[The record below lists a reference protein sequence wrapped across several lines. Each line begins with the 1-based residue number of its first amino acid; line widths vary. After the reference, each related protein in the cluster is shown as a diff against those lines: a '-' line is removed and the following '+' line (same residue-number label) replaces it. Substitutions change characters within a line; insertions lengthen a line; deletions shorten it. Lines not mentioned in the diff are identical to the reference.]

1 MGMTR
6 QRRAAPAGRQTGAVT
21 AELVVATPLLL
32 LLVLL
37 VVQFA
42 LWQHGLHVATAAA
55 EEGERAARLEGGTAA
70 AGAARARQFLATLG
84 PNVVAARDAA
94 RAASIARDP
103 VSASRAAHAAATA
116 TLGQHRVTCHSLS
129 VTTDTTSFRA
139 GGVVAVRLACT
150 IDLTDLSLLRVP
162 GSRTVTARFVE

>member
-1 MGMTR
+1 VQEG
-6 QRRAAPAGRQTGAVT
+6 QVGAVT

-32 LLVLL
+32 VLVLL

-84 PNVVAARDAA
+84 PNVVVAPKITAQRGQTTARVE
-94 RAASIARDP
+94 I
-103 VSASRAAHAAATA
+103 HATA
-116 TLGQHRVTCHSLS
+116 E
-129 VTTDTTSFRA
+129 
-139 GGVVAVRLACT
+139 RLVPW
-150 IDLTDLSLLRVP
+150 LSLPIHAVAEGPLEQFTPAP
-162 GSRTVTARFVE
+162 GVGGPPP

>member
-1 MGMTR
+1 MHTIPIP
-6 QRRAAPAGRQTGAVT
+6 RAARSWRDRMRPQHTTEGEQAGAVT

-70 AGAARARQFLATLG
+70 AGAAKAREFLATLG
-84 PNVVAARDAA
+84 PNLVVAPQVTAHRNQTTARVD
-94 RAASIARDP
+94 I
-103 VSASRAAHAAATA
+103 HATA
-116 TLGQHRVTCHSLS
+116 EQLVPWLRLPIHAVAEGPVEVFQPESRGFVNSEGSSAANSRV
-129 VTTDTTSFRA
+129 VGAD
-139 GGVVAVRLACT
+139 G
-150 IDLTDLSLLRVP
+150 
-162 GSRTVTARFVE
+162 

>member
-70 AGAARARQFLATLG
+70 AGAARTREFLATLG
-84 PNVVAARDAA
+84 PNLVVGPRVTVQRSQTTARVE
-94 RAASIARDP
+94 I
-103 VSASRAAHAAATA
+103 HATA
-116 TLGQHRVTCHSLS
+116 EQLVPWLHLPIHAVAEGPVEVFTAPA
-129 VTTDTTSFRA
+129 A
-139 GGVVAVRLACT
+139 GG
-150 IDLTDLSLLRVP
+150 P
-162 GSRTVTARFVE
+162 P

>member
-55 EEGERAARLEGGTAA
+55 EEGARAARLEGGTAA
-70 AGAARARQFLATLG
+70 AGAARTREFLATLG
-84 PNVVAARDAA
+84 PNLVVGPRVTVQRSQTTARVE
-94 RAASIARDP
+94 I
-103 VSASRAAHAAATA
+103 HATA
-116 TLGQHRVTCHSLS
+116 E
-129 VTTDTTSFRA
+129 
-139 GGVVAVRLACT
+139 RLVPW
-150 IDLTDLSLLRVP
+150 LSLPIHAVAEGP
-162 GSRTVTARFVE
+162 VEAFTTRSGGPP

>member
-1 MGMTR
+1 MGVTHHSR
-6 QRRAAPAGRQTGAVT
+6 PAPASGQTGAVA

-70 AGAARARQFLATLG
+70 AGAARTREFLATLG
-84 PNVVAARDAA
+84 PNLVVA
-94 RAASIARDP
+94 P
-103 VSASRAAHAAATA
+103 K
-116 TLGQHRVTCHSLS
+116 
-129 VTTDTTSFRA
+129 
-139 GGVVAVRLACT
+139 
-150 IDLTDLSLLRVP
+150 
-162 GSRTVTARFVE
+162 VTARRDQTTARVEVHATAERLVPWLHLPIHAVAEGPVEVFTPAPSGGPP

>member
-1 MGMTR
+1 MRPQHTTEGE
-6 QRRAAPAGRQTGAVT
+6 QAGAVT

-70 AGAARARQFLATLG
+70 AGAAKARDFLATLG
-84 PNVVAARDAA
+84 PNLVIAPQVTAHRDQTTARVE
-94 RAASIARDP
+94 I
-103 VSASRAAHAAATA
+103 HATA
-116 TLGQHRVTCHSLS
+116 EPLVPWLRLPIHAVAEGPVE
-129 VTTDTTSFRA
+129 VFTTPPA
-139 GGVVAVRLACT
+139 GG
-150 IDLTDLSLLRVP
+150 P
-162 GSRTVTARFVE
+162 P

>member
-1 MGMTR
+1 
-6 QRRAAPAGRQTGAVT
+6 VT

-70 AGAARARQFLATLG
+70 AGATRARDFLAQLG
-84 PNVVAARDAA
+84 PSLVVAPR
-94 RAASIARDP
+94 
-103 VSASRAAHAAATA
+103 
-116 TLGQHRVTCHSLS
+116 
-129 VTTDTTSFRA
+129 
-139 GGVVAVRLACT
+139 
-150 IDLTDLSLLRVP
+150 
-162 GSRTVTARFVE
+162 VTARRDQATARVEVRGTAEQLVPWLRLPIHAVAEGPVEVFRPAPPAGGPP

>member
-70 AGAARARQFLATLG
+70 AGAARSREFLATLG
-84 PNVVAARDAA
+84 PNLVVAPRVTAHRDQ
-94 RAASIARDP
+94 
-103 VSASRAAHAAATA
+103 ATA
-116 TLGQHRVTCHSLS
+116 RIEIHATAEQLVPWLHLPIHAVAEGPVEIF
-129 VTTDTTSFRA
+129 TTAPAT
-139 GGVVAVRLACT
+139 GG
-150 IDLTDLSLLRVP
+150 P
-162 GSRTVTARFVE
+162 P